1 MDQDFDV
8 SNDEFKTL
16 SHHYK
21 NLKKNA
27 AALRRMQRI
36 YDQGGL
42 EEQLK
47 RMRNSVAMMEQARAV
62 KNSLDTASWEEML
75 LLPESDKKL
84 IEIKAEIWAL
94 HNLNSIM
101 RDGLA
106 HEKMSVEEVLSEIR
120 KNSVKEC
127 HLILLQQ
134 KILSSVAG
142 H

>member
-1 MDQDFDV
+1 
-8 SNDEFKTL
+8 
-16 SHHYK
+16 
-21 NLKKNA
+21 
-27 AALRRMQRI
+27 MQKI
-36 YDQGGL
+36 YNHGGL

-47 RMRNSVAMMEQARAV
+47 RMRNSVAMMEQAKAV

-84 IEIKAEIWAL
+84 IEIQAEIWAL
-94 HNLNSIM
+94 NNLNSIM
-101 RDGLA
+101 KDAIG
-106 HEKMSVEEVLSEIR
+106 HEKMAVEEVLGEIR